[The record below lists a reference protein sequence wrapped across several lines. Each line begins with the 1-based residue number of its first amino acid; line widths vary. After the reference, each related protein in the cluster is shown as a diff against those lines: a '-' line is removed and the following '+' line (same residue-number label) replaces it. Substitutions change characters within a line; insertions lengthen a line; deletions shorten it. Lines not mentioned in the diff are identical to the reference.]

1 LGPLSIHLVTI
12 FMSHSILE
20 IQRFVVYGDFSEHVL
35 VLKALMEE
43 IYLIISQEIKASIL
57 GKS

>member
-1 LGPLSIHLVTI
+1 
-12 FMSHSILE
+12 MSHSILE